1 MYHELLTDMYEFSMA
16 NGYFQTL
23 PHNKQARFD
32 VFYRNVPDH
41 GSFVVSAGLMQALD
55 EIKHWHFTADDI
67 AYLRSLK
74 HFSADFLDYLE
85 HAKNQCTVKAIPE
98 GTPVMPQEP
107 ILSISGPLMEA
118 QLLETLVLNII
129 NHQSLI
135 ATKAWQITNAA
146 DGRAVMEFG
155 ARRAQGPDAATYGA
169 RAAIIGGC
177 SSTSN
182 VLAAKLFHVP
192 AVGTMA
198 HAWIESF
205 PDELTAF
212 RAWAKIYPD
221 TAALL
226 VDTYDV
232 VNSGIPNAIKVFK
245 ELRAAGHEP
254 VGIRIDSG
262 DITQLAK
269 KARKMLDDAGFP
281 NAKITASNALDAHIV
296 KALLE
301 DGAPLDNFGIGE
313 RLITSS
319 SSPVLS
325 GVYKISELENNGKWE
340 PKIKIS
346 NSREKITLPGNKQ
359 VYRLYKKDE
368 PNKAFAD
375 VIALND
381 EQIGDTISAVN
392 ADVYA
397 TCDKV
402 ELKDFV
408 AKPLLSEILT
418 PDHEKDIET
427 DTFAIQKFAH
437 QKVAELPT
445 ATKRLVNPDRYPVFL
460 TKNLADLQQ
469 KLISEYRNI

>member
-1 MYHELLTDMYEFSMA
+1 
-16 NGYFQTL
+16 
-23 PHNKQARFD
+23 
-32 VFYRNVPDH
+32 
-41 GSFVVSAGLMQALD
+41 
-55 EIKHWHFTADDI
+55 
-67 AYLRSLK
+67 
-74 HFSADFLDYLE
+74 
-85 HAKNQCTVKAIPE
+85 
-98 GTPVMPQEP
+98 
-107 ILSISGPLMEA
+107 
-118 QLLETLVLNII
+118 
-129 NHQSLI
+129 
-135 ATKAWQITNAA
+135 
-146 DGRAVMEFG
+146 MEFG

-192 AVGTMA
+192 AAGTMA

-232 VNSGIPNAIKVFK
+232 VNSGVPNAIKVFK

-325 GVYKISELENNGKWE
+325 GVYKMSELENNGKWK

-359 VYRLYKKDE
+359 VYRLYKKNE

-392 ADVYA
+392 ADVYT

-437 QKVAELPT
+437 QKIAELPT
-445 ATKRLVNPDRYPVFL
+445 ATKRLVSPDRYPVFL